1 MKFGKFESN
10 IKLNGTNSCSEVY
23 SGLFLG
29 INNHQEIKTNI
40 QHLKPNCQSHQDIKN
55 VLVSGSKGVFQGKVF
70 VDSIAQKT
78 NAYQLSKGLLLD
90 EESEFS
96 TKPELEIYADDVK
109 CSHGSTSGNIDKEAL
124 FYLKAR
130 GIKEKEAIK
139 MIIKGFLESILEKIK
154 DKDITDIILNHFNK
168 HIKYEYRSN

>member
-1 MKFGKFESN
+1 
-10 IKLNGTNSCSEVY
+10 
-23 SGLFLG
+23 
-29 INNHQEIKTNI
+29 
-40 QHLKPNCQSHQDIKN
+40 
-55 VLVSGSKGVFQGKVF
+55 VFQGKIF

-139 MIIKGFLESILEKIK
+139 MIIKGFLESVLEKIK
-154 DKDITDIILNHFNK
+154 DKDITDILLNHFNK